1 MGKTKLDKQAKE
13 ILKIA
18 GESGVQSNYLFVT
31 TFKRYRFLL
40 ESLDRLE
47 EIIEKDGEIITKEYI
62 KGRQNLVIHPALT
75 KYNNIA
81 DGANK
86 TAATLIRIIK
96 NFNVQ
101 ERSEAV
107 DPLIKILNGSDDME
121 EDDSD

>member
-62 KGRQNLVIHPALT
+62 KGRENLVIHPALT

-107 DPLIKILNGSDDME
+107 DPLLKILNGCEEGDD
-121 EDDSD
+121 

>member
-1 MGKTKLDKQAKE
+1 MSKTKLEKQAEE
-13 ILKIA
+13 ILRIA
-18 GESGVQSNYLFVT
+18 DESGVQSNYLFVT

-47 EIIEKDGEIITKEYI
+47 KIVRSEGDLITQKH
-62 KGRQNLVIHPALT
+62 GPNNLTLAIHPALS

-86 TAATLIRIIK
+86 TATTLIRIIK

-107 DPLIKILNGSDDME
+107 DPLIKILNGCDDME
-121 EDDSD
+121 EDGSD